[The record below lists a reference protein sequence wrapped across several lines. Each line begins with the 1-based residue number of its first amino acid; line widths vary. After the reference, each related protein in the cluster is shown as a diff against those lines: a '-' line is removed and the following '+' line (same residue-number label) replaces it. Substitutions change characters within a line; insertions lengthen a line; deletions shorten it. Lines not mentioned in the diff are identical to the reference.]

1 MENQS
6 KPTVK
11 KSTAKSTKKTPAKKA
26 APKKAVK
33 KTEVKKV
40 PAKKVAVK
48 KAEVKKVP
56 AKKVA
61 VKKAAPV
68 KKVPAKKA
76 PAKKAPAKKAAPVKK
91 VAAAP
96 KEVKKVATSNVSI
109 PTVMLA
115 GKKAKVKRPAV
126 VNIDK
131 FGLGLV
137 YTDEPQVS
145 VKTRM
150 GSIKKTIVHLVKDNM
165 EPRLMNG
172 SPKKVLV
179 TPENITIITPA
190 YEEVAV
196 KTPREKRAPRENGEK
211 SAKDF
216 SKYQFEG
223 NLLSKGRLVLAVINK
238 FVADNNP
245 TLVEL
250 NAAFPS
256 ATIRPYG
263 KNLFVALEEAEK
275 INTDSKRSRFF
286 TKKEDVIKIKGG
298 VKIAVSNQID
308 GELVKRL
315 LTVTPNHGYAIT
327 LVAQEVSA
335 ENIVII

>member
-11 KSTAKSTKKTPAKKA
+11 KSTAKSTKKSTAKKA

-48 KAEVKKVP
+48 KAAPKKAAPKKAVPVKK
-56 AKKVA
+56 
-61 VKKAAPV
+61 APV
-68 KKVPAKKA
+68 KKVAPKKVS
-76 PAKKAPAKKAAPVKK
+76 KVPAKKAAPVKK
-91 VAAAP
+91 VVAP
-96 KEVKKVATSNVSI
+96 KEVKKVPSSNVSI

-190 YEEVAV
+190 YEEAV
-196 KTPREKRAPRENGEK
+196 VKAPREKRAPREKGEK

-245 TLVEL
+245 TLIEL

-327 LVAQEVSA
+327 LVAQEVST